1 LGLNETFAD
10 YEEKVAEYLSWGVR
24 LIWLVDPN
32 TETVMVIR
40 QNGER
45 QVLKGKDVL
54 SGEDV
59 VPGFKI
65 RVKTI
70 FA

>member
-1 LGLNETFAD
+1 
-10 YEEKVAEYLSWGVR
+10 
-24 LIWLVDPN
+24 
-32 TETVMVIR
+32 VMVIR
-40 QNGER
+40 QKGER